1 MDDKLLNNELMYVLT
16 YKYAYGIAISEV
28 ITVMAAP
35 EAAGKRALLTNR

>member
-16 YKYAYGIAISEV
+16 YKYAYGIAINEV

-35 EAAGKRALLTNR
+35 AAGEKALLAK